1 MKSLL
6 ISTLTA
12 LALGLGSCR
21 EKTPN
26 APPPAGLLND
36 PALLHQSVKKL
47 TDVIV
52 YDIFTPPVAS
62 RIYAYSTLAA
72 YEAVRFDGPQPHA
85 SITAQLNGFPDMPEP
100 EKGKSYL
107 FALAGVKAMMTVGQ
121 QLTFSKDTL
130 RAFEQALYG
139 RIQEG
144 GAVDEETFQRSV
156 DFGQQIGQRILV
168 RALQDQYKETR
179 GMARYSVT
187 RREGFWEPTTP
198 DYMDAVE
205 PFWGKIR
212 VLAMD
217 SANQFQPD
225 PPLTFSRDPKST
237 FWKELLEVYE
247 LGKTLTEEQREIA
260 RFWDCNPFVSQHT
273 GHLTAANKKMTPG
286 GHWIAIAG
294 LAAKQTNASLVKTA
308 QTYALTAVALFDG
321 FISCWEEKFRSQT
334 VRPVTLI
341 QKHID
346 RRWEPYLQTPPF
358 PEYTSGHSVIS
369 ASAATVLTHLYG
381 DSLAFRDTTEL
392 EYGMGERSF
401 NSFYQA
407 SDEAGISRVYGG
419 IHYRTTCVRGAEQ
432 GRKVGKWLVDRVRV
446 AP

>member
-1 MKSLL
+1 MKKLL
-6 ISTLTA
+6 ISTLVA
-12 LALGLGSCR
+12 LAFGLGSCR
-21 EKTPN
+21 EKATSD
-26 APPPAGLLND
+26 PPPALSVND

-62 RIYAYSTLAA
+62 RIYAYATLAA
-72 YEAVRFDGPQPHA
+72 YEAVRYDGAPSHA
-85 SITAQLNGFPDMPEP
+85 SITSQLAGFSDMPQP

-130 RAFEQALYG
+130 RAFEQTLYR
-139 RIQEG
+139 RIQDSG
-144 GAVDEETFQRSV
+144 TVDEETFRRSV
-156 DFGQQIGQRILV
+156 EFGQRVGQRILE
-168 RALQDQYKETR
+168 RASQDQYKETR

-187 RREGFWEPTTP
+187 RRAGYWEPTTP
-198 DYMDAVE
+198 DYTDAVE
-205 PFWGKIR
+205 PFWGKIQ

-217 SANQFQPD
+217 SANQFQPA
-225 PPLTFSRDPKST
+225 PPFAFSLDKKSE
-237 FWKELLEVYE
+237 FWKEVQEVYE
-247 LGKTLTEEQREIA
+247 VSKTLTEEQKEIA
-260 RFWDCNPFVSQHT
+260 RFWDCNPFVSEHT
-273 GHLTAANKKMTPG
+273 GHLTASNKKMTPG

-294 LAAKQTNASLVKTA
+294 LAAQQTQASLVKTA
-308 QTYALTAVALFDG
+308 QTYALTAVAIFDG

-341 QKHID
+341 QKHLD

-392 EYGMGERSF
+392 EYGMGERRFS
-401 NSFYQA
+401 SFYQA
-407 SDEAGISRVYGG
+407 SDEAGISRLYGG
-419 IHYRTTCVRGAEQ
+419 IHYRTTCIRGADQ
-432 GRKVGKWLVDRVRV
+432 GRKVGKWIVDRVKV
-446 AP
+446 SP

>member
-1 MKSLL
+1 MKRVIFS
-6 ISTLTA
+6 A
-12 LALGLGSCR
+12 LAGLVLGLGSCR
-21 EKTPN
+21 EKATSD
-26 APPPAGLLND
+26 PPSPVAVND
-36 PALLHQSVKKL
+36 PEVLHQSVKKL

-72 YEAVRFDGPQPHA
+72 YEAVRHDGSHPHA
-85 SITAQLNGFPDMPEP
+85 SITAQLNGFLDMPVP

-107 FALAGVKAMMTVGQ
+107 FALAGMKAMMTVGQ

-130 RAFEQALYG
+130 RAFEQAFYQ
-139 RIQEG
+139 RIRESG
-144 GAVDEETFQRSV
+144 TVDEETFERSV
-156 DFGQQIGQRILV
+156 DFGQQIGQRILE
-168 RALQDQYKETR
+168 RASRDQYKETR

-187 RREGFWEPTTP
+187 RKAGYWEPTTP

-205 PFWGKIR
+205 PFWGKIQ

-217 SANQFQPD
+217 SANQFKPE
-225 PPLTFSRDPKST
+225 PPYAFSRDSKSP
-237 FWKELLEVYE
+237 FWQELREVYE
-247 LGKTLTEEQREIA
+247 VSKNLTDEQKEIA
-260 RFWDCNPFVSQHT
+260 RFWDCNPFVSEHT

-294 LAAKQTNASLVKTA
+294 LVAQQTKAPLVKTA

-334 VRPVTLI
+334 VRPITLI
-341 QKHID
+341 QQHID

-401 NSFYQA
+401 QSFYQA
-407 SDEAGISRVYGG
+407 SDEAGISRLYGG
-419 IHYRTTCVRGAEQ
+419 IHYRTTCIRGADQ
-432 GRKVGKWLVDRVRV
+432 GRRVGKWIVDRVKV
-446 AP
+446 TP

>member
-1 MKSLL
+1 MKRVVW
-6 ISTLTA
+6 STLV
-12 LALGLGSCR
+12 LLLLSFGSCR
-21 EKTPN
+21 EKAPGE
-26 APPPAGLLND
+26 PPPAPPLNG
-36 PALLHQSVKKL
+36 PALLHQSVKKV

-52 YDIFTPPVAS
+52 YDVFTPPVAS
-62 RIYAYSTLAA
+62 RIYAYASLAA
-72 YEAVRFDGPQPHA
+72 YEAVRHEGARPSA
-85 SITAQLNGFPDMPEP
+85 SITAQLNGFAEMPLP

-130 RAFEQALYG
+130 RQYEQALY
-139 RIQEG
+139 QQLEAS
-144 GAVDEETFQRSV
+144 GAVDGETLRRSV
-156 DFGQQIGQRILV
+156 AFGQQIGLRILD
-168 RALQDQYKETR
+168 RASRDQYKETR
-179 GMARYSVT
+179 GMSRYSVA
-187 RREGFWEPTTP
+187 RKAGYWEPTTP

-205 PFWGKIR
+205 PFWGKIE

-217 SANQFQPD
+217 SAQQFRPE
-225 PPLTFSRDPKST
+225 PPVPFSLDKKSLFWSELT
-237 FWKELLEVYE
+237 EVYE
-247 LGKTLTEEQREIA
+247 LSKTLTEEQKEIA
-260 RFWDCNPFVSQHT
+260 RFWDCNPFVSEHT
-273 GHLTAANKKMTPG
+273 GHLTTASKKMTPA
-286 GHWIAIAG
+286 GHWMGIAG
-294 LAAKQTNASLVKTA
+294 LAAQQTGASLTKTA

-341 QKHID
+341 NQHID

-401 NSFYQA
+401 TSFYQA
-407 SDEAGISRVYGG
+407 SDEAGVSRVYGG

-432 GRKVGKWLVDRVRV
+432 GRKVGKWIVDRVRV
-446 AP
+446 Q